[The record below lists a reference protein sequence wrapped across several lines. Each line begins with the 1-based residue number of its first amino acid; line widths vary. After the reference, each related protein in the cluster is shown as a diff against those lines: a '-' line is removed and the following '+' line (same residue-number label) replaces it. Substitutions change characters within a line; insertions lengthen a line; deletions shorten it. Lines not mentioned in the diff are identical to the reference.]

1 MILNGRE
8 LAEIQPVRRTTLRA
22 AAAGHGTGSHSVA
35 VVQDASKPGNAKL
48 APCHG
53 LRQDASPSEVGR
65 GGIEPPTPGFS
76 IGVSSASESALTGH
90 HQTSY
95 ANTSDGPITE
105 AQQIAQQYRQET
117 AEIDPD
123 LGQLIEAWNTLDG
136 DAPEAVLAIINAM
149 KRG

>member
-1 MILNGRE
+1 M
-8 LAEIQPVRRTTLRA
+8 
-22 AAAGHGTGSHSVA
+22 
-35 VVQDASKPGNAKL
+35 
-48 APCHG
+48 
-53 LRQDASPSEVGR
+53 GR

-76 IGVSSASESALTGH
+76 IDVSLAPKSALTGH

-136 DAPEAVLAIINAM
+136 DAREAVLGIINAM

>member
-1 MILNGRE
+1 M
-8 LAEIQPVRRTTLRA
+8 
-22 AAAGHGTGSHSVA
+22 
-35 VVQDASKPGNAKL
+35 
-48 APCHG
+48 
-53 LRQDASPSEVGR
+53 
-65 GGIEPPTPGFS
+65 
-76 IGVSSASESALTGH
+76 SSAPDSALTGH

-136 DAPEAVLAIINAM
+136 DAREAVLGIINAM